1 MYIYIYVYTYACS
14 CYTYIYTYIYI
25 NICMRLYQ
33 DQDKYTCRV
42 LALPLRKELDFLAEE
57 PYNQSKEPYIPSR
70 PQRITILKC
79 YAATQQIMHT
89 TTKRAVYFVKQKEH
103 YVKRALYSVKRAQ
116 YSVKRAHH
124 LPKEAL
130 FKQSHGSNV
139 ALLLSQLCTLP

>member
-89 TTKRAVYFVKQKEH
+89 TTKRAVYFVKQKEP
-103 YVKRALYSVKRAQ
+103 YIMSKEPYILSKELSILSKEPNICRKKPYSNSRMAQ
-116 YSVKRAHH
+116 MLR
-124 LPKEAL
+124 
-130 FKQSHGSNV
+130 
-139 ALLLSQLCTLP
+139 CC